1 MTGSMLLNT
10 DNEEIQDLPGVN
22 APRAGR
28 REWVGLAVIALP
40 CLLYAMDL
48 TVLNLAVPH
57 LSADLRPSSAQLLW
71 ITDIYGFLVA
81 GLLIT
86 MGTLGDRIGRRRLL
100 LLGAAAFGVASV
112 LAAFS
117 TSAEQLI
124 AARALLGIA
133 GATLA
138 PSTLSLIRNMFLDER
153 ERTIAIGGWIASF
166 SAGGAIGPLAG
177 GLLLE
182 RYWWGSVFLLAVP
195 VMALLLIVGPLLLPE
210 YRDPNAGRLDL
221 PSAGMSLAAVLLV
234 IYGLKQL
241 AQDGLG
247 WPPALSML
255 AGLGVGLMFV
265 RRQRRA
271 AEPLL
276 DLRLFANRAFSAALA
291 TNTLGFFVAFG
302 ALLFIAQYLQLVLG
316 LSPLQAG
323 LWTMPSGGG
332 FILGSML
339 TPLLVRHIRPAF
351 VMAGGL
357 ALAAVGFGLLTQ
369 VDAASGLA
377 VLVTGSVVFSVGLA
391 PVFTLAADL
400 ATGAAPPARAGA
412 ASAISETSSEFGGA
426 LGIAI
431 LGSVATAIYR
441 GQITDAVP
449 AGVPTQAAAAARD
462 TLGGVVAVVGQL
474 PGRLGTELL
483 DAARQAFTQGLQLTF
498 AVSAAV
504 AIGGAILVVSLL
516 RHVGAGPER
525 EGQPE
530 PSQDGGCC
538 AGKVGV
544 VKPAKAAH
552 TKAREGS

>member
-1 MTGSMLLNT
+1 MLVNTG
-10 DNEEIQDLPGVN
+10 DEETQDLAGVH

-28 REWVGLAVIALP
+28 RAWVGLAVIALP
-40 CLLYAMDL
+40 CVLYAMDL
-48 TVLNLAVPH
+48 TVLNLAVPQ
-57 LSADLRPSSAQLLW
+57 LSADLRPSSTQLLW

-124 AARALLGIA
+124 AARALLGVA
-133 GATLA
+133 AATLA

-153 ERTIAIGGWIASF
+153 ERTIAIGVWIASF

-177 GLLLE
+177 GVLLE
-182 RYWWGSVFLLAVP
+182 RFWWGSVFLLAVP
-195 VMALLLIVGPLLLPE
+195 VMALLLVAGPLLLPE
-210 YRDPNAGRLDL
+210 YRDPRAGRLDL
-221 PSAGMSLAAVLLV
+221 VSAGLSLAAVLLV

-247 WPPALSML
+247 WPPALSIL
-255 AGLGVGLMFV
+255 AGLGVGLAFV
-265 RRQRRA
+265 RRQQRA
-271 AEPLL
+271 AKPLL

-316 LSPLQAG
+316 LPPLRAG
-323 LWTMPSGGG
+323 LWTVPSGGG
-332 FILGSML
+332 FILGSLL
-339 TPLLVRHIRPAF
+339 TPLLVRRLRPAF

-357 ALAAVGFGLLTQ
+357 GLAAVGFVLLTQ

-377 VLVTGSVVFSVGLA
+377 VLVTGSVVFSLGLA

-400 ATGAAPPARAGA
+400 AIGAAPPARAGA

-431 LGSVATAIYR
+431 LGSVATAVYR
-441 GQITDAVP
+441 GQVTDAVP
-449 AGVPTQAAAAARD
+449 AGVPPEAAAAAQD
-462 TLGGVVAVVGQL
+462 TLGGVVAVAGQL
-474 PGRLGTELL
+474 PGRLGAELL

-504 AIGGAILVVSLL
+504 AVGGAILVVSLL
-516 RHVGAGPER
+516 RHVGASSER
-525 EGQPE
+525 GEQPE

-544 VKPAKAAH
+544 MKAAKVAQ
-552 TKAREGS
+552 TEAREGS

>member
-1 MTGSMLLNT
+1 MPVNT
-10 DNEEIQDLPGVN
+10 DDEETRDLAGVH

-57 LSADLRPSSAQLLW
+57 LSADLRPSSTQLLW

-100 LLGAAAFGVASV
+100 LLGAAGFGVASV

-124 AARALLGIA
+124 AARALLGVA
-133 GATLA
+133 AATLA

-153 ERTIAIGGWIASF
+153 ERTIAIGVWIASF

-182 RYWWGSVFLLAVP
+182 RFWWGSVFLLAVP
-195 VMALLLIVGPLLLPE
+195 VMALLLVAGPRLLPE
-210 YRDPNAGRLDL
+210 YRDPQAGRLDL
-221 PSAGMSLAAVLLV
+221 RSAGLSLAAVLLV
-234 IYGLKQL
+234 VYGLKQF

-247 WPPALSML
+247 WPPALSIL
-255 AGLGVGLMFV
+255 AGLGVGLAFV

-291 TNTLGFFVAFG
+291 TNLLGFFVAFG

-316 LSPLQAG
+316 LSPLRAG
-323 LWTMPSGGG
+323 LWTVPSGGG

-339 TPLLVRHIRPAF
+339 TPLLVRRLRPAF

-357 ALAAVGFGLLTQ
+357 VLAAVGFGLLTQ
-369 VDAASGLA
+369 VDTASGLA
-377 VLVTGSVVFSVGLA
+377 LLVTGSVVFSFGLA

-400 ATGAAPPARAGA
+400 AIGAAPPARAGA

-431 LGSVATAIYR
+431 LGSVATAVYR
-441 GQITDAVP
+441 GQVTDAVP

-462 TLGGVVAVVGQL
+462 TLGGVVTVVGQL

-504 AIGGAILVVSLL
+504 AVGGAILVVSLL
-516 RHVGAGPER
+516 RHVGASSER
-525 EGQPE
+525 GEQPE
-530 PSQDGGCC
+530 PGPDGGCC

-544 VKPAKAAH
+544 VRAVKVAQ
-552 TKAREGS
+552 TGSREGS